1 MDLDYSSSE
10 LIAPGFVSGCVMHIL
25 FYRWGEWD
33 LLATRLVQTY
43 IAVPLIIIGTMGIAK
58 HKALLNTTNL
68 STAAATVLLF
78 EFAHIVGIF
87 SSILVYRTIFHRLN
101 RFPGPFCARISN
113 LYPTYLRTKNV
124 QLYEEVEEL
133 HQKYGDFVRLGAS
146 ELSIVHPKAVEAI
159 YSNKSP
165 CTKGPFYNV
174 LHPRTPVHH
183 VRTHKEHALALR
195 DYEPRVTQYTAQLLD
210 RLSELQGTPI
220 NASEWF
226 NFYSFDVMG
235 DLAFGK
241 SFDMLRGG
249 VKHYFMIS
257 LHESMKMVGY
267 VAHMTWIFPFLK
279 MIPAVDAET
288 KKFWAWCESQV
299 QQRSKSKPDH
309 PDVFSW
315 ILEEYER
322 NPKTKQA
329 KLNLDAEAYLI
340 AVAGSDTTA
349 ASLTSLFFELGSNPS
364 QIVKLR
370 KEVDEYFDQRV
381 HAESSSLATLTH
393 LNACIDEALRLHPP
407 VPSGMQR
414 VTLPEGLMIGD
425 TRVPGNTIV
434 QVPLHTV
441 HRGMFSPQYPTVQQ
455 RLTKVGTDERHFE
468 RPLEFIPERWTTSP
482 ELTKDSSVFI
492 PFSIGRYS
500 CVGKQLGLM
509 EMRYVVAHVIRAF
522 DFRLADGQTREA
534 FRQSKMDTF
543 TLTTPRLD
551 MIFTPRPT
559 T

>member
-1 MDLDYSSSE
+1 MDLNYSSSE
-10 LIAPGFVSGCVMHIL
+10 LITPGFLSGCVMHIL
-25 FYRWGEWD
+25 FYRRGEWD

-43 IAVPLIIIGTMGIAK
+43 IAIPLIVIGAMGIAK

-68 STAAATVLLF
+68 STAAASVLLF

-87 SSILVYRTIFHRLN
+87 SSILAYRTLFHRLN

-183 VRTHKEHALALR
+183 VRTHKEHAVRRKPWDRAFSSKALR
-195 DYEPRVTQYTAQLLD
+195 DYEPRVTQYTSQLLD

-299 QQRSKSKPDH
+299 QERSKSKPDN

-370 KEVDEYFDQRV
+370 KEVDEYFDQRD

-414 VTLPEGLMIGD
+414 VTPPEGLMIGN
-425 TRVPGNTIV
+425 TMVPGNTIV

-441 HRGMFSPQYPTVQQ
+441 HRGMFS
-455 RLTKVGTDERHFE
+455 
-468 RPLEFIPERWTTSP
+468 S
-482 ELTKDSSVFI
+482 
-492 PFSIGRYS
+492 
-500 CVGKQLGLM
+500 
-509 EMRYVVAHVIRAF
+509 
-522 DFRLADGQTREA
+522 
-534 FRQSKMDTF
+534 
-543 TLTTPRLD
+543 
-551 MIFTPRPT
+551 
-559 T
+559 